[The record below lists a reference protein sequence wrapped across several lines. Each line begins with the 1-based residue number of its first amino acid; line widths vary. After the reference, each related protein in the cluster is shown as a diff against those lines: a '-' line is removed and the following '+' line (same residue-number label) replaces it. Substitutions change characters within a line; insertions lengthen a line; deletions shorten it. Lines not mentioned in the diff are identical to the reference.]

1 MTAPHFTYTLVEILG
16 VILEQELHDIDD
28 SSTLYMHPG
37 DETFVKTL
45 ESAAAVSMEIPGVI
59 LEQESH
65 ICDNPAL
72 YIHPGVGTFVRPRNL
87 QQLFP
92 WRS

>member
-1 MTAPHFTYTLVEILG
+1 MEILG
-16 VILEQELHDIDD
+16 ATLGQESHYICD

-45 ESAAAVSMEIPGVI
+45 ESAAAVSMEILGVT

-65 ICDNPAL
+65 YIFDNPAL

-87 QQLFP
+87 KQLFP